1 MKRAILR
8 LLTREYAPGII
19 AREII
24 KQRHEPGQIRVK
36 VKVRNGSFRRL
47 SEACAIVK
55 LEEIKTEEARYLQEQ
70 ALQLSVKP
78 VDANTYAISNP
89 ESGSHYQVKKVFLKG
104 QWIWDCNCLHFSK
117 MGRRDCKHAMAAYL
131 YAMKDKHSEE

>member
-8 LLTREYAPGII
+8 LLTREYDPGII

-55 LEEIKTEEARYLQEQ
+55 LEEIHAEEVRYLTEQ
-70 ALQLSVKP
+70 AQQLKVTLLG
-78 VDANTYAISNP
+78 NETYDIQNPDTGSN
-89 ESGSHYQVKKVFLKG
+89 YQVKQACING
-104 QWIWDCNCLHFSK
+104 QWVWDCNCLHFSK

-131 YAMKDKHSEE
+131 YATKAYRDRS

>member
-8 LLTREYAPGII
+8 LLTREYDPGII

-36 VKVRNGSFRRL
+36 VKVRNGSYRRL

-55 LEEIKTEEARYLQEQ
+55 LEEIKAEEARYLQEQ
-70 ALQLSVKP
+70 ALQLQVSSV
-78 VDANTYAISNP
+78 DTDTYAVSNP
-89 ESGSHYQVKKVFLKG
+89 ESGSHYQVKKVFLNG
-104 QWIWDCNCLHFSK
+104 QWIWDCDCLHFSK

-131 YAMKDKHSEE
+131 YATRAQNSKP